1 MHQLRLPP
9 LQTSSSVAAP
19 GMSAPPAPVP
29 RSPPPC
35 STRPT
40 SIPDDGS
47 CTALGSVTIIV
58 RSLPLGFPVGVL
70 GGVDLVAER
79 LADGPRLVVPV
90 VEVVVG
96 DLRGDVHRGD
106 RE

>member
-19 GMSAPPAPVP
+19 GMSAQPSQVA
-29 RSPPPC
+29 RSPAHRSTPP
-35 STRPT
+35 P
-40 SIPDDGS
+40 SIPADRGG
-47 CTALGSVTIIV
+47 TALGSVTIIV

-96 DLRGDVHRGD
+96 DLRGDVPRGD